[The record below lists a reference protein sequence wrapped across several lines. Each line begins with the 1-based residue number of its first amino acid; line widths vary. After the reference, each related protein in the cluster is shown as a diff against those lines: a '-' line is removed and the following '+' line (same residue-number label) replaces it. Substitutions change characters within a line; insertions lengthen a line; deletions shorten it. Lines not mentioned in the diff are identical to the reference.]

1 MWCTVVATGMCTTNL
16 LADVHLDVPTESAID
31 WLDVVRLV
39 LQRLVVVAAD
49 RAAPA
54 SPAAASPAAAAAPAV
69 PAGPPTGGCWGRG
82 VRSPFLPCR
91 LGGCCCAVGLGVM
104 SAALPRVPTAV

>member
-69 PAGPPTGGCWGRG
+69 PAAPPSEDVGVEEYVAPSSPVDWG
-82 VRSPFLPCR
+82 
-91 LGGCCCAVGLGVM
+91 AV
-104 SAALPRVPTAV
+104 AVLLDWA